1 MHWNF
6 VIDGST
12 LNGIETTRGSTMK
25 ALNRVYITITMDLG
39 LLMVSCA
46 VVGGLAAFLL
56 PFIV

>member
-1 MHWNF
+1 
-6 VIDGST
+6 
-12 LNGIETTRGSTMK
+12 MK
-25 ALNRVYITITMDLG
+25 ALNRVYDTITMDLG